1 MKSFAAE
8 RGSASVEF
16 ALVLPV
22 LLLVLV
28 AVVEVSVVGRLQLE
42 LIGAARQGARV
53 AATHPDPGQA
63 VEAVHQALD
72 EGLESSVIVTVERP
86 AIVGRPATVE
96 LELSHRVFAA
106 LFGGMPVRLSARSV
120 MRVER

>member
-1 MKSFAAE
+1 MKSFATE

-22 LLLVLV
+22 LVLVLV
-28 AVVEVSVVGRLQLE
+28 AVVEVAVVGRVQLE

-53 AATHPDPGQA
+53 AATHPDPVQA

-72 EGLESSVIVTVERP
+72 DGLEPDVIVTVARP
-86 AIVGRPATVE
+86 AIVGRQAIVEVE
-96 LELSHRVFAA
+96 LHHRVLAP
-106 LFGGMPVRLSARSV
+106 LFGGVPLRLSARSV